1 MHKYN
6 RFCNQIT
13 DIHVCPNISLVLVNQ
28 IETTAIVY

>member
-13 DIHVCPNISLVLVNQ
+13 DICTNISLVLVNQ